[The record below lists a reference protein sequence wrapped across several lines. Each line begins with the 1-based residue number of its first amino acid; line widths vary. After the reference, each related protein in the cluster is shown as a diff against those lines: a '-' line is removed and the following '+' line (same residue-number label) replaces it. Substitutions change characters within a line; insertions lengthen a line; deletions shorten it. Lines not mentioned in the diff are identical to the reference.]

1 MRIEQGRRPAAGPGE
16 SRRATDTVSSAG
28 SSATAPG
35 SAARAIVPVAP
46 VGEVRSDRFARLYRP
61 NAAFLA
67 QLIAMREHVPQM
79 RVRRRAAPDQAV
91 DAYRVAERQPRMAAP
106 GRVLAVSR

>member
-1 MRIEQGRRPAAGPGE
+1 MRIEQGGRP
-16 SRRATDTVSSAG
+16 
-28 SSATAPG
+28 ATAPIG
-35 SAARAIVPVAP
+35 ARRAAETATSASLGGAASASAARSVVPVASVSEP
-46 VGEVRSDRFARLYRP
+46 RGDRFSRLYRP

-79 RVRRRAAPDQAV
+79 RARRRAAPEQAIE
-91 DAYRVAERQPRMAAP
+91 AYRAAERQPRVSPP